1 MEIKKEVYEELERD
15 ISTSKTL
22 GDLTGK
28 NGAIK
33 KLLKHAIE
41 QMLEAEMTEELGY
54 DKHAVEGRNSGN
66 SRNGTTHKKVTTTY
80 GEVGLEVPRD
90 RAGNFE
96 PQVVK
101 KYQRTL
107 GEVEDKIVSLY
118 ARGMSTRDIQ
128 SHLRELYGIDLS
140 ASTMSTITEKV
151 MVMAQEWQNRCLED
165 VYVIVYFDAIHYK
178 VRQDGKVITKAAYT
192 CLGIDTEGMRDVLGI
207 WVGEREGSAYWLTV
221 FSELRNRGVQDILI
235 ACVDGLKGFPEAILA
250 VFPKTEV
257 QQCIVH
263 QIRTSLRYVARKDRQ
278 AVTDAVRSIYTAPVE
293 EQALGALE
301 QLNKTWGRK
310 YPAMVRSWHTNW
322 EHLKP
327 FFHYPSEIRR
337 LMYTTNAVEALHRC
351 FRKVTKTKA
360 LFPHDESLQKIL
372 FLAYRELYKRWDRS
386 IYDWGAI
393 ATQLLILFDGRVI
406 IK

>member
-28 NGAIK
+28 NGAIQ

-54 DKHAVEGRNSGN
+54 DKHAIEGRKSGN

-151 MVMAQEWQNRCLED
+151 MVMAQEWQNRCLEEG
-165 VYVIVYFDAIHYK
+165 VYNILCK
-178 VRQDGKVITKAAYT
+178 
-192 CLGIDTEGMRDVLGI
+192 ERD
-207 WVGEREGSAYWLTV
+207 
-221 FSELRNRGVQDILI
+221 
-235 ACVDGLKGFPEAILA
+235 
-250 VFPKTEV
+250 
-257 QQCIVH
+257 
-263 QIRTSLRYVARKDRQ
+263 
-278 AVTDAVRSIYTAPVE
+278 
-293 EQALGALE
+293 
-301 QLNKTWGRK
+301 
-310 YPAMVRSWHTNW
+310 
-322 EHLKP
+322 HLKITL
-327 FFHYPSEIRR
+327 PS
-337 LMYTTNAVEALHRC
+337 
-351 FRKVTKTKA
+351 
-360 LFPHDESLQKIL
+360 
-372 FLAYRELYKRWDRS
+372 KRINS
-386 IYDWGAI
+386 
-393 ATQLLILFDGRVI
+393 
-406 IK
+406 

>member
-28 NGAIK
+28 NGAIQ

-41 QMLEAEMTEELGY
+41 QMLDAEMTGELGY

-207 WVGEREGSAYWLTV
+207 WVGEREGAAYWMTV

-235 ACVDGLKGFPEAILA
+235 ACVDGLKGFPEAIQS

-257 QQCIVH
+257 QQCIIH

-278 AVTDAVRSIYTAPVE
+278 AVTDAVRSIYTAPAE
-293 EQALGALE
+293 EQALDALE
-301 QLNKTWGRK
+301 QLSQTWGKK
-310 YPAMVRSWHTNW
+310 YPAMVRSWRINW

-327 FFHYPSEIRR
+327 FFHYPIEIRR

-386 IYDWGAI
+386 ISDWGAI
-393 ATQLLILFDGRVI
+393 ATQLLILFEGRVI

>member
-1 MEIKKEVYEELERD
+1 
-15 ISTSKTL
+15 
-22 GDLTGK
+22 
-28 NGAIK
+28 
-33 KLLKHAIE
+33 
-41 QMLEAEMTEELGY
+41 
-54 DKHAVEGRNSGN
+54 
-66 SRNGTTHKKVTTTY
+66 VTTTY

-207 WVGEREGSAYWLTV
+207 WVGEREGAAYWITV

-235 ACVDGLKGFPEAILA
+235 ACVDGLKGFSEAIQA

-257 QQCIVH
+257 QQCIIH
-263 QIRTSLRYVARKDRQ
+263 QIRTSLRYVAWKDRQ
-278 AVTDAVRSIYTAPVE
+278 AVTDAVRSIYTAPAE
-293 EQALGALE
+293 EQALNALE
-301 QLNKTWGRK
+301 QLDNTWGKK
-310 YPAMVRSWHTNW
+310 YPAMVRSWRINW
-322 EHLKP
+322 EHLTA
-327 FFHYPSEIRR
+327 FLRYPIEIRR

-386 IYDWGAI
+386 VNDWGAI

-406 IK
+406 FK